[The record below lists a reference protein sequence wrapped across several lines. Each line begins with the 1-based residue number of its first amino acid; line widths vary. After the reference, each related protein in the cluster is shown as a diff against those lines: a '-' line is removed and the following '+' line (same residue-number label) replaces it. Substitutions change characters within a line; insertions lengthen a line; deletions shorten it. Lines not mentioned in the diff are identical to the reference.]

1 MGTVG
6 SLFAGVGGMEL
17 GLQAAGWEVKWQ
29 VEQNEYCQRVLEKHW
44 PDTPRWD
51 DVTTFPS
58 PDWPMEL
65 LEVDMI
71 CGGWPCQDIS
81 NAGRKK
87 GLKGERSGLFYE
99 IIRLARHI
107 KPQWLLLEN
116 VSGLLRRGMGEVL
129 RSLAEIGYDAE
140 WHCLSAATCTGAPHV
155 SDRCFLICHVADT
168 ASVGQQEPGTPG
180 DASDQTPVI
189 TREAVES
196 FNGRVRHLWESEPE
210 LGRVATRIPNRL
222 HRLTG
227 LGNSCV
233 PQVAEFIGMSILKFD
248 KERGDERGLADRK
261 QGTHLNAIHGSSGE
275 DTGTHQTQGTCCDIS
290 R

>member
-1 MGTVG
+1 MRTVG

-29 VEQNEYCQRVLEKHW
+29 VEQNEYCQKVLEKHW

-51 DVTTFPS
+51 DVTTFPP
-58 PDWPMEL
+58 PDWSKEL
-65 LEVDMI
+65 LEVDML

-99 IIRLARHI
+99 IIRLARYI
-107 KPQWLLLEN
+107 RPQWLLLEN

-140 WHCLSAATCTGAPHV
+140 WHCLSAAACTGAPHV
-155 SDRCFLICHVADT
+155 RDRCFLICHVANT
-168 ASVGQQEPGTPG
+168 TSIGQQEPGTPG
-180 DASDQTPVI
+180 NARNQTPVI

-196 FNGRVRHLWESEPE
+196 FNGSVRHLWESESE

-222 HRLTG
+222 DRLTG

-248 KERGDERGLADRK
+248 KERRDERGLADRK
-261 QGTHLNAIHGSSGE
+261 QGTQPDALYGE
-275 DTGTHQTQGTCCDIS
+275 G
-290 R
+290 